1 MDIFQTIIS
10 HYPKWSKI
18 ELITVIIVMII
29 SFIILERYYKKNKI
43 TKTQMCFSILFI
55 IYLLHVYGSTVFSRL
70 PSTRKYQ
77 LEVFWSW
84 KEILNS
90 MNTTYPKYELLL
102 ENTLNVIMLL
112 PLGIF
117 LSLVYGKKIDWKV
130 GLLIGIGISFSIEL
144 LQLVLCRG
152 LFEFDDIIH
161 NSLGFLIGILISNR
175 ILRKSCK

>member
-55 IYLLHVYGSTVFSRL
+55 IYLLHVYGS
-70 PSTRKYQ
+70 K
-77 LEVFWSW
+77 VFWSW
-84 KEILNS
+84 KEIIHPIGRLGTAS
-90 MNTTYPKYELLL
+90 RYDLLL
-102 ENTLNVIMLL
+102 ENILNIVMLL
-112 PLGIF
+112 PIGIF
-117 LSLVYGKKIDWKV
+117 LSLSYGKKIDWKV

-161 NSLGFLIGILISNR
+161 NSLGFLIGILISNK
-175 ILRKSCK
+175 ILRKRCK